1 MHGRVDAGG
10 DGDDPGDD
18 ERDRGED
25 PGQTEPLADQL
36 GVRTLVF
43 QRESEIAAQEVL
55 HPFEVL
61 HPHRP
66 VESVFLSKGLD
77 LLGADRASRRREG
90 GHVRG
95 EEVARG
101 RLHDRENGYREEEE
115 ENWEQEETL
124 QDESSQLTAP
134 SLFGEAPIAPPAS
147 TTAYLRTMY
156 DDCWT
161 ALGHASM
168 SLAFLSHEKRRRVVS
183 HR

>member
-18 ERDRGED
+18 EREQGEHH
-25 PGQTEPLADQL
+25 GQHEPLADQL

-43 QRESEIAAQEVL
+43 ERQSEIAAQEVL

-66 VESVFLSKGLD
+66 VEAEFLSERLD

-115 ENWEQEETL
+115 ENGEQEETL
-124 QDESSQLTAP
+124 ENESSQLTAP
-134 SLFGEAPIAPPAS
+134 SLGEAPIDPPAS

-156 DDCWT
+156 EDCWT